1 MRTHHDSID
10 DVKRDY
16 KEEKFVEFTVYT
28 FFQPPDGGPIMRA
41 DMPIDVL
48 RIDHDDFN
56 KPITRR
62 KL

>member
-48 RIDHDDFN
+48 RIDHDDFT
-56 KPITRR
+56 K
-62 KL
+62 